1 MGRPAMANRA
11 PENELIFK
19 IDAFTPDTLPLD
31 LFAEYI
37 AGLVRLLG
45 DPTNINFVR
54 VGRGSAKL
62 VQRVKTHAIPAV
74 VERAASIR
82 ERKGLDEALTA
93 FDNLNGLLVRDNAVG
108 TLSLGGAKLIDFPG
122 RKQKSEPPLGPITQ
136 PDYLDGQLIRAG
148 GKDATVPI
156 QLRDEEGTIYYCT
169 ANVNI
174 ARDLGP
180 YLYRQSIRVYGTGY
194 WYRHSDGQWVLD
206 FFRIDRFD
214 PLDDAP
220 LTEAVAE
227 IRRIAYDDWPHGLE
241 GKLAELR
248 PDE

>member
-1 MGRPAMANRA
+1 MASRA
-11 PENELIFK
+11 PNELVFK
-19 IDAFTPDTLPLD
+19 IDAFEPDTLPFN

-37 AGLVRLLG
+37 AGLVGLLG
-45 DPTNINFVR
+45 DPQNINFVR
-54 VGRGSAKL
+54 VGKGSAKL
-62 VQRVKTHAIPAV
+62 IQKVKTHAIPGM
-74 VERAASIR
+74 VERAASIKD
-82 ERKGLDEALTA
+82 RKGPDEALAA
-93 FDNLNGLLVRDNAVG
+93 FDNLNRLLIRDNAVG
-108 TLSLGGAKLIDFPG
+108 TLSLGGAKLIEFPG
-122 RKQKSEPPLGPITQ
+122 RKQKADPPLGPITQ

-156 QLRDEEGTIYYCT
+156 QLRDEDGTIFYCT

-180 YLYRQSIRVYGTGY
+180 YLYRQSIRVYGTAY
-194 WYRHSDGQWVLD
+194 WYRHADGQWKLD

-220 LTEAVAE
+220 LTEAVEE
-227 IRRIAYDDWPHGLE
+227 IRRIGDDDDWPHDLE
-241 GKLAELR
+241 SALAELR